1 MSEPSADLV
10 ALVPHAELE
19 DLSFVELVG
28 RRNLAPLTTE
38 APPTEP
44 RYGLQAAVADDL
56 QHFRLILRIDIEAP
70 EGEIRAATMANYAVA
85 EGAPDLRLRLV
96 VQYANE
102 VGVMMLL
109 PYLRQAIADLA
120 QRVFGGALLMP
131 IMPRG
136 AVRFEL
142 PD

>member
-10 ALVPHAELE
+10 ALVPHTDLE

-28 RRNLAPLTTE
+28 RRNLAPTATE
-38 APPTEP
+38 GAPTEP

-56 QHFRLILRIDIEAP
+56 HHFRLILRIDLEAT
-70 EGEIRAATMANYAVA
+70 EGEIRAAAMANYAVA
-85 EGAPDLRLRLV
+85 EDAPDLTMRLV
-96 VQYANE
+96 VEYANE
-102 VGVMMLL
+102 VGVMALL

-131 IMPRG
+131 VLPRG
-136 AVRFEL
+136 AVSFEL
-142 PD
+142 PA